1 MPAPSLPR
9 DQDRLATLRDL
20 GILDTPPEPAFD
32 DLTELA
38 RTLLGVPMAMVSLVD
53 ADRQWFKSAAGT
65 ELEGSPREHAFCA
78 HAIAGTGTMVVPDAL
93 LDPRFVDNPL
103 VTGAMRA
110 RFYAGV
116 PLMVRGWPMGTLCV
130 LDRRPRSLD
139 AVALATLERLAGMA
153 ARALE
158 GYAEARTARL
168 AQERLADF
176 LASSGDWLWE
186 TDGLRVRWVSDNIE
200 RVLGLPV
207 ASYQGHLIVE
217 RLVDDDPEARAANAR
232 ALAAIRDRAPFR
244 DLRVRRDTPGGT
256 RVVVKS
262 GVPVRDA
269 AGVFVGYRGV
279 SRDVTDAAEAN
290 RVATVAERRLNEAIE
305 VLDEAFVLTD
315 AQGRVVHTNAH
326 WRAIN
331 LAPGAP
337 VPADWMSHLQN
348 QIAAGAI
355 ESAVGREDAFVA
367 ERLAHREACGAPL
380 EIRLCGRDLV
390 VRDRRLSD
398 GSIASVGQDITEL
411 RAEHRATVDA
421 VRRLRLATSAARL
434 KVCEIDLEAGTVSSV
449 VDALPGDDAPEVP
462 ERVDAA
468 LAMIEPD
475 DRPAFEAGLRAVW
488 DGEVDVFRDEVG
500 MRGPEGRVF
509 RMSIAV
515 ALEPAVAERS
525 RRLVAVRQDVTALRQ
540 AEEAA
545 RQKTA
550 AEFANRA
557 KSEFLSRV
565 GHELRTPLNAIRG
578 LAQVMQREAADGE
591 PPARRAMLG
600 HVLTASQH
608 LAALLDDLLDMSQV
622 ETGRLAIRSEPV
634 EVAPVMRDCL
644 RMIAPQAA
652 GHGIGLECGRVP
664 DGLRVLGDA
673 TRLRQI
679 LLNLVSNAV
688 KYNRPQGRVRID
700 AEADRGDGLARI
712 TVNDTGPGFTREE
725 AARIFRPFERLA
737 RGDGVGAE
745 GLGLGLSIAQGL
757 AQAMGGSIVVDSEP
771 GRGTTFT
778 VHLPTA
784 SEAAQGSDGHALE
797 TRYPNDGPT
806 SPDPAPAPR
815 RVLYVEDNRLNGL
828 LMGQIARQVP
838 GLVLKVVETG
848 EEALASIGGFGPDL
862 LLLDNDLPGIHGLE
876 LYRLLKADPRWSD
889 LWQRPLRVVLVSAD
903 ATAESIARARDE
915 GFDDYW
921 VKPLDVSRVIA
932 ELGGAPGPERV
943 DAATGA

>member
-9 DQDRLATLRDL
+9 EHDRLATLREL

-38 RTLLGVPMAMVSLVD
+38 RTLLGVPMAMVSLID
-53 ADRQWFKSAAGT
+53 ADRQWVKSAAGT

-78 HAIAGTGTMVVPDAL
+78 HAIAGTGPMVVPDAL

-116 PLMVRGWPMGTLCV
+116 PLKVRGWPVGTLCV
-130 LDRRPRSLD
+130 IDHRPRTLE
-139 AVALATLERLAGMA
+139 AAPLATLERLAGMA
-153 ARALE
+153 VRALE
-158 GYAEARTARL
+158 GYAEARTAGFEK
-168 AQERLADF
+168 ARLADF

-186 TDGLRVRWVSDNIE
+186 TEGLRVRWVSDTIE

-207 ASYQGHLIVE
+207 ASSYHDHLIVE
-217 RLVDDDPEARAANAR
+217 RLVDDDAEARAANAR
-232 ALAAIRDRAPFR
+232 ALAAIRDRAAFR
-244 DLRVRRDTPGGT
+244 GLRVRRDTPGGT

-279 SRDVTDAAEAN
+279 SCDLTDAREAD
-290 RVATVAERRLNEAIE
+290 RAALVAERRLNEAIE
-305 VLDEAFVLTD
+305 ALDEAFVLTD
-315 AQGRVVHTNAH
+315 TQGRIVHTNAH
-326 WRAIN
+326 WRALN

-337 VPADWMSHLQN
+337 VPEDWMSHLRS

-367 ERLAHREACGAPL
+367 ERLAHREACGAPM
-380 EIRLCGRDLV
+380 EIRVRGRDLV

-398 GSIASVGQDITEL
+398 GSIASVGQDITAM
-411 RAEHRATVDA
+411 RAEHRSTVDA
-421 VRRLRLATSAARL
+421 VRRLQLATSAARL

-449 VDALPGDDAPEVP
+449 VDAPPGDDSPEVP

-500 MRGPEGRVF
+500 MRGPEGRLF

-515 ALEPAVAERS
+515 ALEPTVADRS
-525 RRLVAVRQDVTALRQ
+525 RRLVAVRQDVTALRL

-545 RQKTA
+545 RLKTA
-550 AEFANRA
+550 AELANRA

-578 LAQVMQREAADGE
+578 LAQVMQREAADVE
-591 PPARRAMLG
+591 PPARREMLG
-600 HVLTASQH
+600 HVLTASEH
-608 LAALLDDLLDMSQV
+608 LAALLDDLLDVSQL
-622 ETGRLAIRSEPV
+622 ETGRLTIRSEPV
-634 EVAPVMRDCL
+634 EVAAVIRDCL

-673 TRLRQI
+673 TRLRQM
-679 LLNLVSNAV
+679 LLNLASNAV

-700 AEADRGDGLARI
+700 AEADCGDGLARI
-712 TVNDTGPGFTREE
+712 TVTDTGPGLTREE

-757 AQAMGGSIVVDSEP
+757 AQAMGGSIIVDSEP

-778 VHLPTA
+778 VHLP
-784 SEAAQGSDGHALE
+784 AAPEPAPGSGGHARANSYA
-797 TRYPNDGPT
+797 TDGLA
-806 SPDPAPAPR
+806 SPDAAAAPR

-828 LMGQIARQVP
+828 LMSQIARQVP

-848 EEALASIGGFGPDL
+848 EEALASIDAFAPDL

-876 LYRLLKADPRWSD
+876 LHRLLKDDPRWAS
-889 LWQRPLRVVLVSAD
+889 LRVVLVSAD
-903 ATAESIARARDE
+903 ATAASIARARDQ

-932 ELGGAPGPERV
+932 ELGGAPGPERI
-943 DAATGA
+943 DASTGA

>member
-1 MPAPSLPR
+1 VPAPSLPGE
-9 DQDRLATLRDL
+9 QDRLATLRDL
-20 GILDTPPEPAFD
+20 GILGTPPEPAFD

-38 RTLLGVPMAMVSLVD
+38 RTLLDVPMAMVSLVD
-53 ADRQWFKSAAGT
+53 ADRQWFKSAVGT
-65 ELEGSPREHAFCA
+65 ELDGSPREHAFCS
-78 HAIAGTGTMVVPDAL
+78 HAIAGTGPMVVPDAL
-93 LDPRFVDNPL
+93 LDARFADSPL
-103 VTGAMRA
+103 VTGAMGA

-116 PLMVRGWPMGTLCV
+116 PLRVRGWPVGTLCV
-130 LDRRPRSLD
+130 VDHRPRTLD
-139 AVALATLERLAGMA
+139 AAGLATLERLAGMA

-200 RVLGLPV
+200 RVLGVPV
-207 ASYQGHLIVE
+207 ASYQDHLIVE
-217 RLVDDDPEARAANAR
+217 RLVDDDAETRAANAR

-269 AGVFVGYRGV
+269 SGTFVGYRGV
-279 SRDVTDAAEAN
+279 SRDVTEASEAGLAASL
-290 RVATVAERRLNEAIE
+290 AERRLNEAIE

-315 AQGRVVHTNAH
+315 AQGRIVHTNAH
-326 WRAIN
+326 WRAVN

-337 VPADWMSHLQN
+337 VPADWMSHLQS
-348 QIAAGAI
+348 QIATGAI
-355 ESAVGREDAFVA
+355 ESAVGREVAFVA
-367 ERLAHREACGAPL
+367 ERLAHREACGAPM
-380 EIRLCGRDLV
+380 EVRVRGRDLV

-398 GSIASVGQDITEL
+398 GSIASVGQDISEL

-434 KVCEIDLEAGTVSSV
+434 KVYEIDLEAGTIASV
-449 VDALPGDDAPEVP
+449 VDAPPGDDSPEVP

-468 LAMIEPD
+468 LTMIEPD

-488 DGEVDVFRDEVG
+488 DGELDVFRDEVG
-500 MRGPEGRVF
+500 MRGPEGRLF

-515 ALEPAVAERS
+515 ALEPTVADRS
-525 RRLVAVRQDVTALRQ
+525 RRLVAVRQDVTALRH

-545 RQKTA
+545 RLKTA
-550 AEFANRA
+550 AELANRS

-600 HVLTASQH
+600 HVLTASEH

-634 EVAPVMRDCL
+634 EVAAVMRDCL

-652 GHGIGLECGRVP
+652 GHGIGLECGRVR

-679 LLNLVSNAV
+679 LLNLASNAV

-700 AEADRGDGLARI
+700 AEADRGDGLIRI
-712 TVNDTGPGFTREE
+712 TVTDTGPGFTREE

-757 AQAMGGSIVVDSEP
+757 AQAMGGSIAVDSEP

-778 VHLPTA
+778 VHLPA
-784 SEAAQGSDGHALE
+784 APEAVAGPEQRDPADRRAADGTPAAE
-797 TRYPNDGPT
+797 Q
-806 SPDPAPAPR
+806 APAPR

-828 LMGQIARQVP
+828 LMSQIARQVP

-848 EEALASIGGFGPDL
+848 EEALASIGAFAPDL

-876 LYRLLKADPRWSD
+876 LHRLLKDDPRWAS
-889 LWQRPLRVVLVSAD
+889 LRVVLVSAD
-903 ATAESIARARDE
+903 ATAESIVRARDQ

>member
-9 DQDRLATLRDL
+9 EQDRLATLRDL
-20 GILDTPPEPAFD
+20 GILGTPPEPAFD

-38 RTLLGVPMAMVSLVD
+38 RTLLDVPMAMVSLVD
-53 ADRQWFKSAAGT
+53 ADRQWFKSAVGT

-78 HAIAGTGTMVVPDAL
+78 HAIAGAGPLVVPDAL
-93 LDPRFVDNPL
+93 LDARFSGSPL
-103 VTGAMRA
+103 VTGAMGA

-116 PLMVRGWPMGTLCV
+116 PLRVRGWPVGTLCV
-130 LDRRPRSLD
+130 VDHRPRTLD
-139 AVALATLERLAGMA
+139 AAGLATLQRLAGMA
-153 ARALE
+153 VRALE
-158 GYAEARTARL
+158 GYAEARSARL

-200 RVLGLPV
+200 RVLGVPV
-207 ASYQGHLIVE
+207 ASYQDHLVVE
-217 RLVDDDPEARAANAR
+217 RLVDDDAETRAANAR
-232 ALAAIRDRAPFR
+232 ALAAIRDRTPFR
-244 DLRVRRDTPGGT
+244 DLRVRRATPGGT

-269 AGVFVGYRGV
+269 SGRFGGYRGV
-279 SRDVTDAAEAN
+279 SRDVTEASE
-290 RVATVAERRLNEAIE
+290 ASLTTSVAERRLNEAIE

-315 AQGRVVHTNAH
+315 AQGRIVHTNAH
-326 WRAIN
+326 WRAVN

-348 QIAAGAI
+348 QIATGAI
-355 ESAVGREDAFVA
+355 ESAAGREDAFVA
-367 ERLAHREACGAPL
+367 ERLAHREACGEPM
-380 EIRLCGRDLV
+380 EIRVRGRDLV

-398 GSIASVGQDITEL
+398 GSIASVGQDISEL

-434 KVCEIDLEAGTVSSV
+434 KVCEIDLEAGTIASV
-449 VDALPGDDAPEVP
+449 VDAPPGDDSPEVP

-475 DRPAFEAGLRAVW
+475 DRPGFEAGLRAVW

-500 MRGPEGRVF
+500 MRGPEGRLF

-515 ALEPAVAERS
+515 ALEPTVADRS
-525 RRLVAVRQDVTALRQ
+525 RRLVAVRQDVTALRH

-545 RQKTA
+545 RLKTA
-550 AEFANRA
+550 AELANRS

-591 PPARRAMLG
+591 PPARRAILG
-600 HVLTASQH
+600 HVLTASEH

-634 EVAPVMRDCL
+634 EVATVMRDCL

-652 GHGIGLECGRVP
+652 GHGIGLECGRVR

-679 LLNLVSNAV
+679 LLNLASNAV

-700 AEADRGDGLARI
+700 AEADRGDGLTRI
-712 TVNDTGPGFTREE
+712 TVTDTGPGFTREE

-737 RGDGVGAE
+737 RGDGDGAE

-757 AQAMGGSIVVDSEP
+757 AQAMGGSIAVDSEP

-778 VHLPTA
+778 VHLP
-784 SEAAQGSDGHALE
+784 AAPEGVSG
-797 TRYPNDGPT
+797 
-806 SPDPAPAPR
+806 PDPRDPADRRAADGTPAAELAPVPR

-828 LMGQIARQVP
+828 LMSQIARQVP

-848 EEALASIGGFGPDL
+848 EEALASIGGFAPDL

-876 LYRLLKADPRWSD
+876 LHRLLKDDPRWAS
-889 LWQRPLRVVLVSAD
+889 LRVVLVSAD
-903 ATAESIARARDE
+903 ATAESIARARDQ